1 MRRWLTESLVVRFT
15 LSFILHQ
22 FLLMLVLAIPGVLYI
37 YLLQEPD
44 NLTWIKVLSWVAV
57 AFYFLYCLFYGYYFA
72 RPMYGVL
79 NRIEVLSNGEY
90 LAPKQ
95 KKQILSSRI
104 YKKVN
109 TNLESLSVILQE
121 NEKKREE
128 FDKLRQEWAA
138 GVTHDLKTPLS
149 YISGYT
155 DMLLSEKHTWSEAE
169 RIEFLQLI
177 KEKSKHMEELIS
189 DLGIAFRMD
198 QSLDIKRNS
207 EKIELTELLRRVVA
221 ETANLP
227 VDKDISFEFIGSNDP
242 IYIKGDIQL
251 FKRAFTNL
259 IVNAVEHNPAGTAVT
274 VSIKK
279 KDQVEVVI
287 EDNGKGMD
295 EDAVNHLFDRYY
307 RGTSTETLTG
317 GTGLGMAIVQQI
329 IAAHGGMI
337 EVNSEL
343 GQGTAITVRLP
354 GD

>member
-1 MRRWLTESLVVRFT
+1 MIRWLTGSLVVRFT
-15 LSFILHQ
+15 FSFILHQ

-37 YLLQEPD
+37 YILQEPD
-44 NLTWIKVLSWVAV
+44 NLTMIKILSWVAV

-90 LAPKQ
+90 LVPKQ
-95 KKQILSSRI
+95 KKQFLSSRI
-104 YKKVN
+104 YREVN
-109 TNLESLSVILQE
+109 TNLESLSTILQE
-121 NEKKREE
+121 NEKKRKE
-128 FDKLRQEWAA
+128 FNKRRQEWAA

-155 DMLLSEKHTWSEAE
+155 DMLLSAEHTWSEAE

-177 KEKSKHMEELIS
+177 KEKSRHMEELIS

-221 ETANLP
+221 EAANMP
-227 VDKDISFEFIGSNDP
+227 VDKEISFEFIGSNHP
-242 IYIKGDIQL
+242 VYIKGDIKL
-251 FKRAFTNL
+251 LKRAFTNL
-259 IVNAVEHNPAGTAVT
+259 IVNAVEHNPAGTVVKVT
-274 VSIKK
+274 IEK

-287 EDNGKGMD
+287 EDNGIGMD
-295 EDAVNHLFDRYY
+295 EDAVNHLFERYY
-307 RGTSTETLTG
+307 RGTPTNTPTG

-329 IAAHGGMI
+329 IAAYGGSI
-337 EVNSEL
+337 EVSSEL
-343 GQGTAITVRLP
+343 GCGTAITVKLSY
-354 GD
+354 D

>member
-1 MRRWLTESLVVRFT
+1 MRRWLTGSLVVRFT

-37 YLLQEPD
+37 YILQEPD
-44 NLTWIKVLSWVAV
+44 NLTMIKVLSWVAV

-90 LAPKQ
+90 LVPKQ
-95 KKQILSSRI
+95 KKQFLSSRI
-104 YKKVN
+104 YREVD
-109 TNLESLSVILQE
+109 TNLESLSTILQE
-121 NEKKREE
+121 NEKKRKK
-128 FDKLRQEWAA
+128 FNKLRQEWAA

-155 DMLLSEKHTWSEAE
+155 DMLLSEEHTWSEAE

-198 QSLDIKRNS
+198 QSLDTKRNS

-221 ETANLP
+221 ESANMP
-227 VDKDISFEFIGSNDP
+227 VDKEISFEFTDSNYP
-242 IYIKGDIQL
+242 VYIKGDIKL
-251 FKRAFTNL
+251 LKRAFTNL
-259 IVNAVEHNPAGTAVT
+259 IVNAVEHNPAGTVVKVT
-274 VSIKK
+274 IKK

-307 RGTSTETLTG
+307 RGTPTDTPTG

-329 IAAHGGMI
+329 IAAYGGSI
-337 EVNSEL
+337 EVSSEL
-343 GQGTAITVRLP
+343 GCGTAITVRLSC
-354 GD
+354 D

>member
-1 MRRWLTESLVVRFT
+1 MRRWLTGSLVVRFT

-37 YLLQEPD
+37 YILQEPD
-44 NLTWIKVLSWVAV
+44 NLTMIKILSWVAV

-90 LAPKQ
+90 LVPKQ
-95 KKQILSSRI
+95 KKQFLSSRI
-104 YKKVN
+104 YREVN
-109 TNLESLSVILQE
+109 TNLESLSTILQE
-121 NEKKREE
+121 NEKKRKE
-128 FDKLRQEWAA
+128 FNNLRQEWAA

-155 DMLLSEKHTWSEAE
+155 DMLLSAEHTWCEAE

-177 KEKSKHMEELIS
+177 KEKSRHMEELIS

-221 ETANLP
+221 EAANIP
-227 VDKDISFEFIGSNDP
+227 VDKEISFEFIGSNHSV
-242 IYIKGDIQL
+242 YINGDIKL
-251 FKRAFTNL
+251 LKRAFTNL
-259 IVNAVEHNPAGTAVT
+259 IVNAVEHNPAGTVVKVT
-274 VSIKK
+274 IEK

-287 EDNGKGMD
+287 EDNGIGMD

-307 RGTSTETLTG
+307 RGTPTDTPTG

-329 IAAHGGMI
+329 IAAYGGSI
-337 EVNSEL
+337 EVSSEL
-343 GQGTAITVRLP
+343 GCGTAITVKLSY
-354 GD
+354 D